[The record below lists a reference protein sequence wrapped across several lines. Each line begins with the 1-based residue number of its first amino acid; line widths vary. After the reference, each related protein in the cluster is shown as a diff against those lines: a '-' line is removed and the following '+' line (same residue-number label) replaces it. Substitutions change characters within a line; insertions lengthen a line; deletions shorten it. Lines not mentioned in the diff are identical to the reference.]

1 MSTTGFVTSITRQS
15 EDFPGW
21 YNDVVLKAQL
31 ADYSPVRGCMII
43 RPYGYAIWES
53 MRDELDRHIKR
64 TGHDNVYFPLFV
76 PKSLLEKEAEH
87 VEGFD
92 PQVAWVTRAGGKDL
106 DEWLAIRPTS
116 EAIIADSVR
125 DWIQSYRDLPLL
137 MNLWNNVVRWELR
150 TRLFLRTAEFLWQE
164 AHTFHASEAE
174 ARTEAEAE
182 AEADSNG
189 PRWRRLIPWKAT
201 AG

>member
-92 PQVAWVTRAGGKDL
+92 P
-106 DEWLAIRPTS
+106 
-116 EAIIADSVR
+116 
-125 DWIQSYRDLPLL
+125 
-137 MNLWNNVVRWELR
+137 
-150 TRLFLRTAEFLWQE
+150 
-164 AHTFHASEAE
+164 
-174 ARTEAEAE
+174 
-182 AEADSNG
+182 
-189 PRWRRLIPWKAT
+189 
-201 AG
+201 